1 MNSNIKKDA
10 YQSTVDENE
19 KSSHQKQTT
28 NKEKSGKGQ
37 ELLINEK
44 TQSKSKGILIIYKRY
59 NLVSFDSSTGTESP

>member
-1 MNSNIKKDA
+1 MNSNIKKYA

-19 KSSHQKQTT
+19 KASHQKQTT
-28 NKEKSGKGQ
+28 NKEKCGKSQ

-59 NLVSFDSSTGTESP
+59 NLVSFDSIPGAESP